1 MSYQKYKDQVKLML
15 TILPFVSKE
24 KNFALH
30 GGTAINLFQ
39 FNMPRLSVDVDLT
52 YIPIQ
57 DRDTSLTSI
66 KQSLDFIKRALEQAY
81 PEMSVEHKKRE
92 SKLIITN
99 KKAYTL
105 PENKKLC
112 IQAQEEFE
120 LFCETQVVEKGHLFG
135 GKICA
140 ALDRQHP
147 RDLFDISNMLKKEPF
162 SEIIKKGFIFYL
174 ICSNRPIAEM
184 LKPHNKDQRGVF
196 EKQFLGMTNEPFSYE
211 EYEGVR
217 SLLIKTIHQALTN
230 ADKVFLLSIEMGKPN
245 WHIYDFK
252 DFPAVQWKLMNV
264 ERLIVENPEKHLA
277 QIAVLRAVLSG
288 NDPLLNKV

>member
-1 MSYQKYKDQVKLML
+1 ML

-92 SKLIITN
+92 SKLIIIN

-105 PENKKLC
+105 PEYKKL
-112 IQAQEEFE
+112 
-120 LFCETQVVEKGHLFG
+120 
-135 GKICA
+135 
-140 ALDRQHP
+140 
-147 RDLFDISNMLKKEPF
+147 
-162 SEIIKKGFIFYL
+162 
-174 ICSNRPIAEM
+174 
-184 LKPHNKDQRGVF
+184 
-196 EKQFLGMTNEPFSYE
+196 
-211 EYEGVR
+211 
-217 SLLIKTIHQALTN
+217 
-230 ADKVFLLSIEMGKPN
+230 
-245 WHIYDFK
+245 
-252 DFPAVQWKLMNV
+252 
-264 ERLIVENPEKHLA
+264 
-277 QIAVLRAVLSG
+277 
-288 NDPLLNKV
+288 

>member
-1 MSYQKYKDQVKLML
+1 ML

-99 KKAYTL
+99 KKAFVKVEVNQIKRGCYTV
-105 PENKKLC
+105 PEYKKLC

-120 LFCETQVVEKGHLFG
+120 LFCEMQVVEKGHLFG

-196 EKQFLGMTNEPFSYE
+196 EKNS
-211 EYEGVR
+211 
-217 SLLIKTIHQALTN
+217 
-230 ADKVFLLSIEMGKPN
+230 
-245 WHIYDFK
+245 
-252 DFPAVQWKLMNV
+252 
-264 ERLIVENPEKHLA
+264 
-277 QIAVLRAVLSG
+277 
-288 NDPLLNKV
+288 